1 MDQSCVSLL
10 SGRVGG
16 ISLKAGHRTHSGHT
30 VPLAPTAFPKKANR
44 EEFVFHSTGEALQ
57 KQAKNFLKTGS
68 HRSASD
74 LKKKNMEYRKGSKP
88 GNSQAWSL
96 TVIGKN
102 PPLLFCRFRFANSYM
117 QWTHGA
123 RLQKHLRNRHGTM
136 LHWTCNVFRA
146 YGGNHGSKPQLWRV
160 PFHKGNP
167 TEAIRQSDAQR
178 LFAPTAFPKKALIQS

>member
-1 MDQSCVSLL
+1 MSNRNIKYRRTQS
-10 SGRVGG
+10 
-16 ISLKAGHRTHSGHT
+16 
-30 VPLAPTAFPKKANR
+30 R
-44 EEFVFHSTGEALQ
+44 EL
-57 KQAKNFLKTGS
+57 
-68 HRSASD
+68 
-74 LKKKNMEYRKGSKP
+74 P
-88 GNSQAWSL
+88 GL
-96 TVIGKN
+96 GPYLFIREK

-167 TEAIRQSDAQR
+167 TEAISQSDAQR
-178 LFAPTAFPKKALIQS
+178 LFAPTAFPTEANGKEFAFCSILEALWKQAKITIPPHAKNRRIKHRRTQS

>member
-16 ISLKAGHRTHSGHT
+16 ISLKAGTQCLSRLRRSLRKQTEKS
-30 VPLAPTAFPKKANR
+30 LFSAPQGK
-44 EEFVFHSTGEALQ
+44 ALQ
-57 KQAKNFLKTGS
+57 KQANLHKDKTHS
-68 HRSASD
+68 SAATHVSNRNI
-74 LKKKNMEYRKGSKP
+74 KYRRTQSRELP
-88 GNSQAWSL
+88 GL
-96 TVIGKN
+96 GPYLFIREK

-167 TEAIRQSDAQR
+167 TEAISQSDAQR